1 MAHPTTSPNHAR
13 RQLLRSA
20 GAALASLLLASALF
34 SPAPVLAATETRP
47 VAPFTAVQVSGP
59 FDVRLSQGNTTS
71 LTLDGEP
78 DALSRVETVQEG
90 DRIVLR
96 MKRNAL
102 GWSGYSGPTI
112 QVTLVTPQLR
122 SVSTAG
128 SGEIRLGPFTTP
140 SLSVSI
146 SGSGDT
152 RFEPLVT
159 PELSVSISGSGAIRG
174 SGEAAR
180 LAVSIAGSG
189 DVRLAEVKSE
199 TVSVKIAGSGD
210 ATVNA
215 ARTLDVSIA
224 GSGDVRYAGNP
235 QIKLS
240 RAGSGSVTPLK

>member
-1 MAHPTTSPNHAR
+1 MAYPTTAPNHAR
-13 RQLLRSA
+13 RHWLHNA
-20 GAALASLLLASALF
+20 AAALAGLVLASAVL
-34 SPAPVLAATETRP
+34 SPDTAQAATETRP

-59 FDVRLSQGNTTS
+59 FDVRLSQGSTAS

-78 DALSRVETVQEG
+78 DALARVETVQEG

-96 MKRNAL
+96 LKRNAL
-102 GWSGYSGPTI
+102 GWVGYSGPTI

-159 PELSVSISGSGAIRG
+159 PELNVSISGSGAVRG

-189 DVRLAEVKSE
+189 DVRLAEVKAE
-199 TVSVKIAGSGD
+199 AVSVKIAGSGD
-210 ATVNA
+210 AAVNA

-224 GSGDVRYAGNP
+224 SSGDVRYAGNP